1 MLLLFPGSSFCC
13 FQKLLLLFPGN
24 SLRCSQG
31 TSSTVPREQLWLFPG
46 NDFLSVIYGEQA
58 TPRRCHAR
66 KKWCPGKR
74 STFYCRLHCGSGV
87 GAGFSVP
94 WVGFLCS
101 VGAGAG
107 WGGEALSSRSQR
119 FAAPGF
125 PAARPRARPSAGE
138 TLKIA
143 VTAPASHFRSENGP
157 KMSPKT
163 APAGPKVGTVFGPK
177 VGPVFEHFL
186 KENA

>member
-1 MLLLFPGSSFCC
+1 MDKKFSF
-13 FQKLLLLFPGN
+13 LPYN
-24 SLRCSQG
+24 SKKKIGAPSDDVNHRQQG
-31 TSSTVPREQLWLFPG
+31 VFFEKA
-46 NDFLSVIYGEQA
+46 I
-58 TPRRCHAR
+58 PRRCNVR
-66 KKWCPGKR
+66 KKWCPEKS

-107 WGGEALSSRSQR
+107 WGGEALSTRSQR

-125 PAARPRARPSAGE
+125 PAPRPRARPSAGE

-163 APAGPKVGTVFGPK
+163 VPAGPKVGTVFDIS
-177 VGPVFEHFL
+177 
-186 KENA
+186 